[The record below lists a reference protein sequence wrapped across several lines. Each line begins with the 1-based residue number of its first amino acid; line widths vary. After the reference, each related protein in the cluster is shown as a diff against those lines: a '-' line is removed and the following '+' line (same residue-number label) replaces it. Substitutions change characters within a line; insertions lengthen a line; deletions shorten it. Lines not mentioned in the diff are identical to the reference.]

1 MTGVS
6 NEEYVKENME
16 THQYMSDLF
25 YVMHTLFPK
34 NKVSEWKNS
43 PFLKV
48 GWKSCLQF
56 NDKEKSINTPYTVYW
71 RGEDASIIGK
81 NYVTSP
87 GGSVSIM
94 RAPFPCEVKKLTW
107 ANGQLPEFF
116 WQVYNNDEAIDFSAC
131 HTVLSS
137 DAVNDEVIRDEI
149 SVYENK
155 IRLKYSLLT
164 NSSILVDKYEKYV
177 ENLLKSLT
185 EAGTTTPIFQKG
197 ELESLQGEW
206 RVIAREILSTF
217 KNKTFS
223 TFSRRA
229 KNLKYEDIKDKIS
242 IFPSYTIKLIE
253 AYPGN
258 EVVDKFDDD
267 VTNENSTINKW
278 NEWVRITSTKREAL
292 NAAKA
297 KLGAKWSD

>member
-1 MTGVS
+1 
-6 NEEYVKENME
+6 
-16 THQYMSDLF
+16 
-25 YVMHTLFPK
+25 
-34 NKVSEWKNS
+34 
-43 PFLKV
+43 
-48 GWKSCLQF
+48 
-56 NDKEKSINTPYTVYW
+56 
-71 RGEDASIIGK
+71 
-81 NYVTSP
+81 
-87 GGSVSIM
+87 M

-107 ANGQLPEFF
+107 ANGQIPEFF

-177 ENLLKSLT
+177 ENLLKGLT
-185 EAGTTTPIFQKG
+185 EAGTTTPIFQKE

-242 IFPSYTIKLIE
+242 IIL
-253 AYPGN
+253 
-258 EVVDKFDDD
+258 
-267 VTNENSTINKW
+267 
-278 NEWVRITSTKREAL
+278 L
-292 NAAKA
+292 N
-297 KLGAKWSD
+297 

>member
-1 MTGVS
+1 MSILILQIVLEVLRIRKSLKKTFSRVVGLKLKLFGFGDKSTMTGVS
-6 NEEYVKENME
+6 NEGYVKENME
-16 THQYMSDLF
+16 THRYMSDIF
-25 YVMHTLFPK
+25 YVMHALFPK
-34 NKVSEWKNS
+34 NKPSKWKNS
-43 PFLKV
+43 PFLKK
-48 GWKSCLQF
+48 GEKSCLQF
-56 NDKEKSINTPYTVYW
+56 NDPGKSIDTPYTVYW

-107 ANGQLPEFF
+107 ANGQIPEFF
-116 WQVYNNDEAIDFSAC
+116 WQVYDNDEVIDFSAC

-164 NSSILVDKYEKYV
+164 NTNSSILVDKYEKYV
-177 ENLLKSLT
+177 ENLLKGLT

-206 RVIAREILSTF
+206 KVIAREILSTF

-229 KNLKYEDIKDKIS
+229 KNLKYEDIKDK
-242 IFPSYTIKLIE
+242 FLFFLLIL
-253 AYPGN
+253 
-258 EVVDKFDDD
+258 
-267 VTNENSTINKW
+267 
-278 NEWVRITSTKREAL
+278 L
-292 NAAKA
+292 N
-297 KLGAKWSD
+297 